1 MRVRLLLLVLGL
13 LLGALLIG
21 IPLAG
26 PGLPEGLLR
35 ECGPTSAWAGETLP
49 PGPPWKT
56 DWLDAKKEAISTGR
70 PIFAYFTK
78 KH

>member
-1 MRVRLLLLVLGL
+1 MRLFLPLLPLMLLPL
-13 LLGALLIG
+13 L
-21 IPLAG
+21 
-26 PGLPEGLLR
+26 
-35 ECGPTSAWAGETLP
+35 PTAAWAGETLP

-56 DWLDAKKEAISTGR
+56 DWIAAKQEAISTGR

>member
-1 MRVRLLLLVLGL
+1 MRRLLPLVLLLLPVLHP
-13 LLGALLIG
+13 AVH
-21 IPLAG
+21 
-26 PGLPEGLLR
+26 
-35 ECGPTSAWAGETLP
+35 AGETLP

-56 DWLDAKKEAISTGR
+56 DWIAAKQEAISTGR

>member
-1 MRVRLLLLVLGL
+1 MRAPQILLPSGL
-13 LLGALLIG
+13 FLAALFLT
-21 IPLAG
+21 
-26 PGLPEGLLR
+26 GLFPAVQV
-35 ECGPTSAWAGETLP
+35 PTATAGEALP

-56 DWLDAKKEAISTGR
+56 DWIAAKQEAISTGR

>member
-1 MRVRLLLLVLGL
+1 MVRRFLPLLPLLLLPL
-13 LLGALLIG
+13 L
-21 IPLAG
+21 
-26 PGLPEGLLR
+26 
-35 ECGPTSAWAGETLP
+35 SAAARAGETLP

-56 DWLDAKKEAISTGR
+56 DWIAAKQEALSTGR